1 MGPFMDTRSFIN
13 LFTSTTFRDVLQG
26 FIMRTFCLL
35 PAHHPPPH
43 PQLDEPPNPIDDY
56 PHVVMKVPVDIK
68 DKGEVHPTAGYEDP
82 DVEKRYGSIL
92 SLSSALHGVGVQLQA
107 PAALPS
113 VKVRY
118 SLYRKLDGLQ
128 GCSGQV
134 WEISPQLDTIPEP
147 SSMSSHND

>member
-1 MGPFMDTRSFIN
+1 MDTRSFIN
-13 LFTSTTFRDVLQG
+13 LFTSTTFRDVRQG

-56 PHVVMKVPVDIK
+56 PHVVMKVPVYIK
-68 DKGEVHPTAGYEDP
+68 DKIHPAAGYEDP
-82 DVEKRYGSIL
+82 DGEKRYSPIL
-92 SLSSALHGVGVQLQA
+92 SLSPALDGVGVQLHA

-113 VKVRY
+113 VKARY
-118 SLYRKLDGLQ
+118 SLYRKLGGPQ

-134 WEISPQLDTIPEP
+134 WKNLAPT
-147 SSMSSHND
+147 